1 MEKEKFTIMGVGG
14 AGCRV
19 IGTLRQMSAAEKIRL
34 VAADT
39 DRSGLESSGLPPD
52 RCLLAGEMWRGGRG
66 CGGSVGDGQIAFG
79 RARTEIA
86 SMISGSSMLLVS
98 AGLGGGT
105 ASGGIPVVLGEAMR
119 LHIPSVVLVTLP
131 FAHEGNLRRRQAV
144 QALDEDIYRLA
155 DAVIAMPNDLLFSVL
170 PSTAPLAEAFR
181 LADEQVA
188 RTALALSEL
197 LCAGN
202 LLNAD
207 FSAFSSLLKRRKSR
221 CSLGVGVSRTED
233 GARRPEIAFEE
244 MLCSPLLGGAS
255 SLTEADAVI
264 FSLLGG
270 PELAVGDVQAVFNL
284 AERYTRPDTVMLTSA
299 ATAPEWKGMLQFSAV
314 AIKFDRQ
321 EEIAVPGKGGSGG
334 RRPPA
339 EPGGLFGDAGV
350 EQPALPFDHV
360 SKGIMESTQKVVW
373 NGEDL
378 DIPTYIRRNVVIDNG
393 KPVRKK

>member
-39 DRSGLESSGLPPD
+39 DRSGLESSGLPAD

-66 CGGSVGDGQIAFG
+66 CGGNVGDGQIAFG

-86 SMISGSSMLLVS
+86 NMISGSSMLLVS

-105 ASGGIPVVLGEAMR
+105 ASGGIPVVLSEAMR

-144 QALDEDIYRLA
+144 QALDEDIHKIA

-181 LADEQVA
+181 MADEQVA

-207 FSAFSSLLKRRKSR
+207 FSAFSALLKRRKSR

-270 PELAVGDVQAVFNL
+270 PELAVGDVQAVFSL
-284 AERYTRPDTVMLTSA
+284 AERYTRPETVMLTSA
-299 ATAPEWKGMLQFSAV
+299 STAPEWKGMLQFSAV

-334 RRPPA
+334 RRQS
-339 EPGGLFGDAGV
+339 EQGSLFGDGAV

-378 DIPTYIRRNVVIDNG
+378 DIPTYIRRNAVIDNG